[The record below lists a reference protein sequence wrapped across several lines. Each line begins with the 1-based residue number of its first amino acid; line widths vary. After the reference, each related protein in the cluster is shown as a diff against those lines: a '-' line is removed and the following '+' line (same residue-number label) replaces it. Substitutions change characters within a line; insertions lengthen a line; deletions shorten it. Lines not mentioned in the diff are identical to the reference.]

1 MASKKDKK
9 GTGFTRREFLKN
21 TATATAAVT
30 LAGVGF
36 PNILR
41 GATPPDILI
50 GQIHPLSGFLA
61 FDGQEMKHAVMYG
74 IKEVNDAG
82 GIKSLG
88 GAKLKLMDADSEG
101 KPDKAISEVERLVR
115 GGAVS
120 ITGCYQSAV
129 GIVATQV
136 SEKLG
141 VPFVIGVGS
150 AEEITE
156 RGLKYT
162 FRTQPASSAFS
173 ERALSYI
180 KDIAVKSG
188 EKVETIAFLHE
199 SSQFGTMLADFVEKF
214 APQHGM
220 KVIKRV
226 SYSTKAADV
235 ATEVGKI
242 KSAHADV
249 IFDSGYFGDGIRVL
263 RTMRNLRVKAKAIVG
278 VANGCFSHS
287 KFVAELGDKTNL
299 VMDCNFA
306 ADLKKPYTQKVFA
319 DFKAS
324 FKNDMSPSMVY
335 AYTPIPVIA
344 DAIERAGSADPDA
357 IRQALT
363 KTKLEKHILPQGPI
377 EFDEKGQNFRG
388 NPLLYQVL
396 DGKIEVVWPEKYA
409 MENPVFPA
417 AV

>member
-1 MASKKDKK
+1 MASKKGKDKA
-9 GTGFTRREFLKN
+9 GFTRREFLKS

-30 LAGVGF
+30 IGGVGF
-36 PNILR
+36 PSILR
-41 GATPPDILI
+41 GAAPPEIMI

-61 FDGQEMKHAVMYG
+61 FDGQEMRNAVMYG
-74 IKEVNDAG
+74 IQQVNDAG

-88 GAKLKLMDADSEG
+88 GAKLRLLDADSEG

-115 GGAVS
+115 GGAVAL
-120 ITGCYQSAV
+120 TGCYQSAV

-156 RGLKYT
+156 RGFKYT

-173 ERALSYI
+173 ERTLRYLKELADS
-180 KDIAVKSG
+180 KG
-188 EKVETIAFLHE
+188 ESLKTIAYLHE
-199 SSQFGTMLADFVEKF
+199 SSQFGTMLANFVEEF
-214 APQHGM
+214 APQYGM

-235 ATEVGKI
+235 STEVGKI

-249 IFDSGYFGDGIRVL
+249 IFDSGYFGDGVRVL

-278 VANGCFSHS
+278 VANGCFSHN
-287 KFVAELGDKTNL
+287 KFVSELGDKTNL

-306 ADLKKPYTQKVFA
+306 ADVKKPYTQKVFA
-319 DFKAS
+319 DFKSS
-324 FKNDMSPSMVY
+324 FKSDMSPSMVY
-335 AYTPIPVIA
+335 AYTPVPVIA
-344 DAIERAGSADPDA
+344 DAIERAGSADPEA
-357 IRQALT
+357 IRKALA
-363 KTKLEKHILPQGPI
+363 KTKFEKHILPQGAI

-388 NPLLYQVL
+388 NPLLYQVI
-396 DGKIEVVWPEKYA
+396 DGDISVVWPEKYA
-409 MENPVFPA
+409 IKKPVFPA